1 MDINNRITENF
12 PSVLLTLL
20 SIVQAIA
27 LEELW
32 GQLQASTY
40 LYEATWLALLGGL
53 QMGLSLL
60 TIILIWLLYV
70 GLVLHVRF
78 TPTALDAVLPFFIG
92 LIQFLLVAMATP
104 ETLGQ
109 WTIVFAMLL
118 GIVNYI
124 NHKTMRRARQ
134 EAHNDFFKNVSPATT
149 RNFLNRGFFIVT
161 FLLAGIWLYIS
172 GDHSWIALT
181 VLLVILGRLSYIFKV
196 VSSVWRVTGEEN

>member
-1 MDINNRITENF
+1 MEIKNRTMENF

-70 GLVLHVRF
+70 DLVLRIRF

-134 EAHNDFFKNVSPATT
+134 EAHNDFFNNVSPATT

-172 GDHSWIALT
+172 GDHSWIAL
-181 VLLVILGRLSYIFKV
+181 VILLVILGRLAYIFKV
-196 VSSVWRVTGEEN
+196 VSNVWRVTNVKG